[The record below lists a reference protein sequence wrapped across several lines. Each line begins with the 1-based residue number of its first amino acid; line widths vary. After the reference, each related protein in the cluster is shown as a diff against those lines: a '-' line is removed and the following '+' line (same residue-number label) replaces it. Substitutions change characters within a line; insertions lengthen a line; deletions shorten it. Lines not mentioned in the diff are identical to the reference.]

1 MSASLVPSGTNVFE
15 RFSGEIHPADYAISL
30 QKQHQPR
37 AKGRYRMH
45 SESDCIKETLKT
57 YRKQPSEPDL
67 DFHTVFRTTISPP
80 ALTETELPAAQTD
93 GNKRLN

>member
-1 MSASLVPSGTNVFE
+1 
-15 RFSGEIHPADYAISL
+15 
-30 QKQHQPR
+30 
-37 AKGRYRMH
+37 MH